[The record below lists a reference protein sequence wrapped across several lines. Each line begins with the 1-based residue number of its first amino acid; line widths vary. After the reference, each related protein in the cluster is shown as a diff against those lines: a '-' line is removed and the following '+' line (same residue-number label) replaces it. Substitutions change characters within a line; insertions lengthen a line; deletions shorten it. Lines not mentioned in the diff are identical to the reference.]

1 MICQTFRNAEN
12 RGEAEVFSIPKS
24 LKYYVTVIP
33 RSGSMFGITWLL
45 GPTSC
50 LKIAVN
56 DLGHIYSDQQVS
68 GTHFCTK
75 IRPIGPSDQKL

>member
-1 MICQTFRNAEN
+1 MCSEKTIIDRLF
-12 RGEAEVFSIPKS
+12 
-24 LKYYVTVIP
+24 TVIP

-68 GTHFCTK
+68 GTHFGTK

>member
-1 MICQTFRNAEN
+1 MPK
-12 RGEAEVFSIPKS
+12 PKS
-24 LKYYVTVIP
+24 SKITTQELIKIAYYTVIP

-68 GTHFCTK
+68 GTHFGTK